1 MRHHVLMHRSPRSQI
16 RDTRYPQKHAAS
28 VTLPGGRPANDV
40 RALAYDHMHSR
51 VLCGTA
57 WGLFAVRQQFVP
69 PRSLAELPPE
79 WAPVAEIKRLDEG
92 LPSPDVKE
100 VRTGSDGIVWAATLE
115 GVASLVRDEWQAVW
129 KDTLDQGY
137 GAVLSVWADQTGFWA
152 VTSHGG
158 LGRVEKGQWRALDWP
173 SSLGRPLRI
182 DSAGDG
188 LWVCATKGVLRL
200 RFGQEETI
208 PIVMGH
214 QVRRVV
220 QQGDNIYFGTSRG
233 LFRVGS
239 DDVAERVTRP
249 VPVIDIHDLLAVSD
263 EEMWAAT
270 SRGVW
275 RTTPGERAMHYY
287 HGMRYIP
294 HPFCRALLRTPEG
307 SVWVATAAGLAHLA
321 ELPHT
326 LEEKAARF
334 EYRVRKRHQRLD
346 GYVTS
351 SRLSKAGDL
360 STNVPRPSDNDGLW
374 TSMYLGAQCFRFA
387 VTKEEPARTFAQQAF
402 AALERLE
409 AVTTIPGFPTKAI
422 IRPDDP
428 HQHQTRVPWLPSAD
442 GQWLWKADCSS
453 DEIVGHFFGY
463 ALYYDLVAG
472 PQERDR
478 VAELVTRIMDHII
491 DNGYY
496 LIGPDGKPTQWGVWA
511 PEMLNGPWKSQQ
523 GLNSLE
529 ILSHLRAAYHITGND
544 RYLGAYHELIER
556 HHYAENTRR
565 QKIDVPG
572 HVNHSDDELAFL
584 SYYPLLTYEDD
595 PELRAI
601 YLDSLE
607 HNWQIERPERNPLWN
622 IIYGVLTGNECD
634 LDAAVR
640 TLREIPM
647 DLIDWDVDNSARLD
661 LELDAES
668 GRFGELQSV
677 EVLPYDELPIAKWNS
692 NPYRVVGG
700 GGGYGEDDGTYYLL
714 PYWMARYHGLI
725 I

>member
-1 MRHHVLMHRSPRSQI
+1 
-16 RDTRYPQKHAAS
+16 
-28 VTLPGGRPANDV
+28 
-40 RALAYDHMHSR
+40 
-51 VLCGTA
+51 
-57 WGLFAVRQQFVP
+57 
-69 PRSLAELPPE
+69 
-79 WAPVAEIKRLDEG
+79 
-92 LPSPDVKE
+92 
-100 VRTGSDGIVWAATLE
+100 
-115 GVASLVRDEWQAVW
+115 
-129 KDTLDQGY
+129 
-137 GAVLSVWADQTGFWA
+137 
-152 VTSHGG
+152 
-158 LGRVEKGQWRALDWP
+158 
-173 SSLGRPLRI
+173 
-182 DSAGDG
+182 
-188 LWVCATKGVLRL
+188 
-200 RFGQEETI
+200 
-208 PIVMGH
+208 MG
-214 QVRRVV
+214 
-220 QQGDNIYFGTSRG
+220 
-233 LFRVGS
+233 
-239 DDVAERVTRP
+239 
-249 VPVIDIHDLLAVSD
+249 
-263 EEMWAAT
+263 AAT